1 MNRDSIRLAVVFI
14 SLIVVG
20 VIARFVFLA
29 TPNFAATA
37 AVATFAGFYFASRRV
52 AMLVPIAVMAISNL
66 WLDSY
71 ASWGVMLVVYASFLF
86 PALLSHEFSSGR
98 RSERRIGTVALG
110 VCAVAPSLLFFVTT
124 NLAVWAFNG
133 YYAHTAAGLVQ
144 CYVQALPFY
153 GFNVAGDLLCTTA
166 IFGTFFFA
174 RWYALA
180 TVSDVRAVEAIKSLE
195 PGLFM
200 RSAFIVVS
208 NSVKTRYDYL
218 T

>member
-1 MNRDSIRLAVVFI
+1 LKRDSIRQAMVFV

-37 AVATFAGFYFASRRV
+37 AVATFAGFYFASRRT
-52 AMLVPIAVMAISNL
+52 AILVPIAVMAISNL

-71 ASWGVMLVVYASFLF
+71 SSWGVMLAVYASFLF
-86 PALLSHEFSSGR
+86 PALLGRQFSSGR
-98 RSERRIGTVALG
+98 GGERQIGAVGLG

-133 YYAHTAAGLVQ
+133 YYAHTAAGLAQ

-166 IFGTFFFA
+166 LFSTYFLV
-174 RWYALA
+174 RSYASAAAPAVLA
-180 TVSDVRAVEAIKSLE
+180 VGAIKSH
-195 PGLFM
+195 
-200 RSAFIVVS
+200 
-208 NSVKTRYDYL
+208 
-218 T
+218 